1 MRGSIARRVIA
12 WGAIVRETI
21 VLGGNCPWGGTVR
34 GAIVLDGNC
43 PGGNC
48 PGGIVLFPIVIIIK
62 YYYCCNVGKTLK
74 ELKLL

>member
-48 PGGIVLFPIVIIIK
+48 PGGDCPVPHC
-62 YYYCCNVGKTLK
+62 YYYKI
-74 ELKLL
+74 LLLL